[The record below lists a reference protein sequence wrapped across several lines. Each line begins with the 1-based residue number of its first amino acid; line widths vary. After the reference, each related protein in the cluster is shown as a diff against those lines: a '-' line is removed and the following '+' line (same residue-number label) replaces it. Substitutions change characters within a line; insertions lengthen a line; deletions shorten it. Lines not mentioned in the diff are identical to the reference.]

1 MSSGSLAEHHDSTT
15 EAEQA
20 EPRLWNRSLVWLP
33 LFTGL
38 VGLALLFV
46 ASELTDRKSLPGGL
60 WWIGGALSLVAVA
73 ASRGSLRRRVSVL
86 LRHLALKEHWWLAPV
101 ELAAI
106 AWVVVAFARPL
117 LNFSNDLIP
126 HGNEHEATAGL
137 IAIARSS
144 IRDFREFPLWNP
156 FFQTGV
162 PYLGDPTSHFY
173 NPIASVPGIILGPLN
188 GPKLSIVLSFLL
200 AGVGQ
205 WYLCSALGISRPIR
219 VWAALVAAMS
229 GPLVIRFS
237 DGHYNI
243 GLAAG
248 FIPLVFAF
256 TIQSLR
262 SRSGLY
268 PCLAGL
274 SFAMLVFSGSP
285 YYRIYTAA
293 GLFVTG
299 LFYIVRVSARRPFL
313 AIDTTAAMQGI
324 RATLWATG
332 FSAAQLLPQIEAYP
346 FVSKWL
352 DPDMGGARNV
362 VATFRNLLIA
372 DASFYQPRGLMFGE
386 EYAYVGFL
394 PLMGLALS
402 APAWLRGVRRRET
415 LLMAVLFLLFL
426 CWASAKYTFFR
437 YIYAE
442 FPWLYRMR
450 FPATAL
456 VEAIPF
462 YLALAGLGLDHLLRS
477 AIDTSAPLPGRRF
490 MPTMVG
496 AAAFAAVS
504 LLGVSLVFGV
514 ADVYQSNND
523 FVYQSPRPTDQDR
536 ITERLRAMDPSVY
549 SVSIADGSWGVGL
562 AMYEHQLKKLPTP
575 WSWWPNLR
583 AFNGQEPIEAR
594 AKYLVLRTVQTP
606 VEEDAVLVS
615 ELEGYRIYRLTD
627 SPPYASLVAG
637 GPSSD
642 SQNRLE
648 GAREV
653 AARFVSNRIIE
664 VDAEAR
670 EEEDRLVILESY
682 YPGWSVQIDGAKP
695 QKTDNFG
702 GFNSTP
708 AVPGR
713 HTYRFT
719 FNSATA
725 SRGLAVT
732 IGTVLGAL
740 ALGIAGAAASGRGRR
755 LLRLKRGYLR
765 GNGRPRRGRA

>member
-1 MSSGSLAEHHDSTT
+1 ME
-15 EAEQA
+15 
-20 EPRLWNRSLVWLP
+20 LV
-33 LFTGL
+33 
-38 VGLALLFV
+38 
-46 ASELTDRKSLPGGL
+46 
-60 WWIGGALSLVAVA
+60 
-73 ASRGSLRRRVSVL
+73 
-86 LRHLALKEHWWLAPV
+86 
-101 ELAAI
+101 AI
-106 AWVVVAFARPL
+106 AWVVEAFARPL
-117 LNFSNDLIP
+117 LNFSDGLIP
-126 HGNEHEATAGL
+126 NGNEHEATAGL
-137 IAIARSS
+137 IAVAQSS

-156 FFQTGV
+156 FLQTGV
-162 PYLGDPTSHFY
+162 PYLGDPMSHFY

-188 GPKLSIVLSFLL
+188 GPKLSITLSLLL

-205 WYLCSALGISRPIR
+205 WCLCSALGISRPIR

-229 GPLVIRFS
+229 GPLVIRFYS
-237 DGHYNI
+237 GEYHV
-243 GLAAG
+243 GLTAA
-248 FIPLVFAF
+248 FIPFVFAF

-262 SRSGLY
+262 SRSGAY

-274 SFAMLVFSGSP
+274 SFAMLIFSGSP

-299 LFYIVRVSARRPFL
+299 LFYIGRVSARRPFL

-352 DPDMGGARNV
+352 DPQMGGSRNI

-372 DASFYQPRGLMFGE
+372 DPSFYRPRGMMFTAQ
-386 EYAYVGFL
+386 YAYVGFL
-394 PLMGLALS
+394 PLVGLALS

-415 LLMAVLFLLFL
+415 ILMAVLFLLFL

-437 YIYAE
+437 YIYAQ
-442 FPWLYRMR
+442 FPWLYNMR
-450 FPATAL
+450 FPTTAL

-477 AIDTSAPLPGRRF
+477 AMNTSTLLPGRRF

-504 LLGVSLVFGV
+504 LLLVSIVFGV
-514 ADVYQSNND
+514 ADLYQSNNG
-523 FVYQSPRPTDQDR
+523 FVYQPPRPTDQDR
-536 ITERLRAMDPSVY
+536 ITERLRAMDTSIY
-549 SVSIADGSWGVGL
+549 TVSIADGSFGVGL
-562 AMYEHQLKKLPTP
+562 AMYKHQLKKLATP
-575 WSWWPNLR
+575 WPWWPNLR
-583 AFNGQEPIEAR
+583 AFDGQEPIKAR
-594 AKYLVLRTVQTP
+594 AKYLVLRQDKTP

-637 GPSSD
+637 EPSSD

-740 ALGIAGAAASGRGRR
+740 ALGIAGAAASGRGQR
-755 LLRLKRGYLR
+755 LWALILGCLR
-765 GNGRPRRGRA
+765 GSVRLRRGRA

>member
-1 MSSGSLAEHHDSTT
+1 
-15 EAEQA
+15 
-20 EPRLWNRSLVWLP
+20 
-33 LFTGL
+33 
-38 VGLALLFV
+38 
-46 ASELTDRKSLPGGL
+46 
-60 WWIGGALSLVAVA
+60 
-73 ASRGSLRRRVSVL
+73 
-86 LRHLALKEHWWLAPV
+86 
-101 ELAAI
+101 
-106 AWVVVAFARPL
+106 
-117 LNFSNDLIP
+117 
-126 HGNEHEATAGL
+126 
-137 IAIARSS
+137 
-144 IRDFREFPLWNP
+144 
-156 FFQTGV
+156 
-162 PYLGDPTSHFY
+162 
-173 NPIASVPGIILGPLN
+173 
-188 GPKLSIVLSFLL
+188 
-200 AGVGQ
+200 
-205 WYLCSALGISRPIR
+205 
-219 VWAALVAAMS
+219 MS
-229 GPLVIRFS
+229 GPLVIRFFA
-237 DGHYNI
+237 GQYNI
-243 GLAAG
+243 GLTAG

-262 SRSGLY
+262 SRSGVY

-274 SFAMLVFSGSP
+274 SFAMLMFSGSP

-324 RATLWATG
+324 RATLWAAG

-346 FVSKWL
+346 FVSKSL
-352 DPDMGGARNV
+352 DPQMGGAQNI

-372 DASFYQPRGLMFGE
+372 DPSFYEPRGMPFTE
-386 EYAYVGFL
+386 QYAYVGFL

-402 APAWLRGVRRRET
+402 ASAWLRGVRRRET

-442 FPWLYRMR
+442 FPWLYHMR
-450 FPATAL
+450 NPTTAL

-462 YLALAGLGLDHLLRS
+462 YLALAALGLDHLLRS
-477 AIDTSAPLPGRRF
+477 AINASTLLPERRF
-490 MPTMVG
+490 GPTMAG
-496 AAAFAAVS
+496 TAGFAAVA
-504 LLGVSLVFGV
+504 LLLMSLVFGV
-514 ADVYQSNND
+514 ADVYRSNNQ
-523 FVYQSPRPTDQDR
+523 FVQQPPRATDQDR
-536 ITERLRAMDPSVY
+536 ITERLRALDSSIY
-549 SVSIADGSWGVGL
+549 TVSISDGSFGVGL
-562 AMYEHQLKKLPTP
+562 AMYKHQLKKLPTP

-583 AFNGQEPIEAR
+583 AFDGQEPIKAR
-594 AKYLVLRTVQTP
+594 AKYLVLRQDQTP
-606 VEEDAVLVS
+606 AEEDAVLVS

-637 GPSSD
+637 EPSSD
-642 SQNRLE
+642 SQNRLQ

-670 EEEDRLVILESY
+670 EEEDRVVILESY
-682 YPGWSVQIDGAKP
+682 YPGWSVQIDGANP
-695 QKTDNFG
+695 EKTDNFG

-740 ALGIAGAAASGRGRR
+740 ALGIAGAAASGRGQR
-755 LLRLKRGYLR
+755 LWALIRGCLR
-765 GNGRPRRGRA
+765 GRVRLRRGRP

>member
-1 MSSGSLAEHHDSTT
+1 MSSGSLVQPDDSTT
-15 EAEQA
+15 EGERA
-20 EPRLWNRSLVWLP
+20 EPGLWNRSLVWLP

-60 WWIGGALSLVAVA
+60 WWIAGALALVAVA
-73 ASRGSLRRRVSVL
+73 ASCGSLRRQVCVL
-86 LRHLALKEHWWLAPV
+86 LRHLALKERWWLVPA
-101 ELAAI
+101 ELVAI
-106 AWVVVAFARPL
+106 AWVVEAFARPL
-117 LNFSNDLIP
+117 LNFSDDLIP
-126 HGNEHEATAGL
+126 HGAEQEATAGL
-137 IAIARSS
+137 IAVAQSS

-156 FFQTGV
+156 FFQTGI
-162 PYLGDPTSHFY
+162 PYIGDPVSHFY
-173 NPIASVPGIILGPLN
+173 NPIASVPGIIFGPLN
-188 GPKLSIVLSFLL
+188 GPKLSITLSFLL

-205 WYLCSALGISRPIR
+205 WYLGSALGLSRPIR
-219 VWAALVAAMS
+219 VWSALVAAMS
-229 GPLVIRFS
+229 GPLVIHFFN
-237 DGHYNI
+237 GEYHV

-248 FIPLVFAF
+248 FIPFVFAF

-262 SRSGLY
+262 SRSGAY

-293 GLFVTG
+293 GLVVTG

-352 DPDMGGARNV
+352 DPNMGGARNV

-372 DASFYQPRGLMFGE
+372 NPSFYQPRDMNFVE
-386 EYAYVGFL
+386 QYAYVGFL
-394 PLMGLALS
+394 PLIGLALS
-402 APAWLRGVRRRET
+402 VPAWLRDSRRREI

-437 YIYAE
+437 YIYAQ
-442 FPWLYRMR
+442 FPWLYHMR
-450 FPATAL
+450 FPMTAL
-456 VEAIPF
+456 VVAIPF

-477 AIDTSAPLPGRRF
+477 AIDTSPPLPGRRLL
-490 MPTMVG
+490 PTMAG
-496 AAAFAAVS
+496 AAAFAAVA
-504 LLGVSLVFGV
+504 LLGVSLVFSV

-523 FVYQSPRPTDQDR
+523 FVYQSPRGTDQDR
-536 ITERLRAMDPSVY
+536 ITERLRAMDPSIY
-549 SVSIADGSWGVGL
+549 AVSIADGSFGVGL
-562 AMYEHQLKKLPTP
+562 AIYKHQLKKLPTP
-575 WSWWPNLR
+575 WPWWPNLR
-583 AFNGQEPIEAR
+583 AYDGEEPIKAT
-594 AKYLVLRTVQTP
+594 AKYLVLRTDQTP
-606 VEEDAVLVS
+606 VEKDAVPVA
-615 ELEGYRIYRLTD
+615 ELDGYRIYRLTD

-637 GPSSD
+637 EPSSD
-642 SQNRLE
+642 SQNRLQ

-670 EEEDRLVILESY
+670 EEEGRLVILESY
-682 YPGWSVQIDGAKP
+682 YPGWSVQVDGAKP

-702 GFNSTP
+702 GFNSTR
-708 AVPGR
+708 ALPGR
-713 HTYRFT
+713 HIYRFT
-719 FNSATA
+719 FDSATA
-725 SRGLAVT
+725 SHGLAVT
-732 IGTVLGAL
+732 IGTILGAL
-740 ALGIAGAAASGRGRR
+740 ALGIVGAASSGRGQR
-755 LLRLKRGYLR
+755 LLGSIGAYLW
-765 GNGRPRRGRA
+765 GNGGPRRGRA